1 MTKRILVGAALAA
14 IALFGVT
21 AANHPDARGGEG
33 WWPQSQTR

>member
-21 AANHPDARGGEG
+21 AATTPDARGGEG

>member
-21 AANHPDARGGEG
+21 AATTPDARGGEG
-33 WWPQSQTR
+33 WWPQSVTR